1 MSKKDVLVVLV
12 VVVVGPL
19 AAEGEEGLARGSNLT
34 ICVYVGSWRPLS
46 DTHSF
51 ALSSPH
57 FSNQYRQYRPIDNAK
72 MFGFIFFSF
81 LSSFYFFFFFFL
93 LLLSMIFSLFFRETA
108 TLWELFT
115 D

>member
-108 TLWELFT
+108 TL
-115 D
+115 